1 MHRVHEYPAIPYL
14 FVNKSMLHT
23 TVTVTV
29 ATITAAATRFLKE
42 WGIDGTNTTRGGLTE
57 AAHDDGKHRE
67 IWLCQ
72 RKKGA
77 LGKGLG
83 KTTGWIHRTK

>member
-1 MHRVHEYPAIPYL
+1 LCYTLAYA
-14 FVNKSMLHT
+14 T
-23 TVTVTV
+23 ATDTV
-29 ATITAAATRFLKE
+29 ALLLLLQPLLSLLLPLATAIIRFLKE
-42 WGIDGTNTTRGGLTE
+42 WGIDATNTTRGGLTKP
-57 AAHDDGKHRE
+57 AHDDGKHRE

-72 RKKGA
+72 RKTGT